1 MNKKGR
7 LFVVSAP
14 SGAGKTTLC
23 EKIVKRVPG
32 VVQSVSMTTRPKRP
46 GEKDGRDYFFVSVE
60 EFKKRL
66 KNKEFLEY
74 AKVFD
79 NYYGTPRGFVES
91 NLNKNKDVLLTIDVQ
106 GAMQIKK
113 TFKKDCVFIF
123 ILPPSIKHLRT
134 RLQKRKTDTTTQINQ
149 RLKVAKKELAF
160 LKYYD
165 YEVVNDDIKTAFEQ
179 LKAIFIAARCKR
191 DKKK

>member
-23 EKIVKRVPG
+23 EKIIKRVPG
-32 VVQSVSMTTRPKRP
+32 VVQSVSMTTREKRP
-46 GEKDGRDYFFVSVE
+46 GEKDGKDYFFVSVA

-66 KNKEFLEY
+66 KNNEFIEY

-79 NYYGTPRGFVES
+79 NYYGTPRKFVET
-91 NLNKNKDVLLTIDVQ
+91 NINKNKDVVLTIDVQ
-106 GAMQIKK
+106 GAMQIRK

-123 ILPPSIKHLRT
+123 ILPPSIKHLRG
-134 RLQKRKTDTTTQINQ
+134 RLQKRKTDSNMQINQ
-149 RLKVAKKELAF
+149 RLRVAKKELTF

-165 YEVVNDDIKTAFEQ
+165 YEVINDDIKIAFEQ
-179 LKAIFIAARCKR
+179 LKAIFIASRCKR
-191 DKKK
+191 DKK